1 MTRSSY
7 DRASFK
13 QPDLPELFMSLVQ
26 QEATSPLLYAILQL
40 VLQQDQQLE
49 RAMAQVFGAARPAVS
64 LQSQVVWHCG
74 AFLRKLNAY
83 QQLAGSDATL
93 ADTVALYYALQSG
106 SDELQQRWQ
115 QLPAALQD
123 GCPEWLDQLGQTELG
138 SAWSIERAALAQAAP
153 RFIRVNPLKTNR
165 DALQRALA
173 LAGIQSKAVEDVDS
187 ALQITSDGALFQT
200 EAFKLGWFEQQDAGS
215 QLIAAA
221 LPVKPGSRVIDA
233 CAGAGGKT
241 LALAARMQAKGRL
254 LAMDVEQWKLDNLQQ
269 RANRAGAANIETR
282 LISSSKTIKRLAGKA
297 DFLLLDV
304 PCSGSGV
311 LRRNP
316 DAKWRA
322 PMRLT
327 ELRVLQQDILQR
339 YSKMLCVGGELVYAT
354 CSIFPSENRAQIDA
368 FLASRPDF
376 QLLSEQ
382 HISPATSGFDGFY
395 AAHLRRIS
403 ELS

>member
-1 MTRSSY
+1 M
-7 DRASFK
+7 SF
-13 QPDLPELFMSLVQ
+13 VHH
-26 QEATSPLLYAILQL
+26 EATSPLLYAILQL

-49 RAMAQVFGAARPAVS
+49 RAMAQVFAAARPAVG

-83 QQLAGSDATL
+83 QQLAGAEASL
-93 ADTVALYYALQSG
+93 ADTVALYFAVQQDAG
-106 SDELQQRWQ
+106 DITQRWQ
-115 QLPAALQD
+115 QLPPAMQD
-123 GCPEWLDQLGQTELG
+123 GCPDWLDQLGQAELG
-138 SAWSIERAALAQAAP
+138 SGWPAERAALAQAAP
-153 RFIRVNPLKTNR
+153 RFVRVNSLKTNR

-173 LAGIQSKAVEDVDS
+173 QAGIQSKTVDGVDS
-187 ALQITSDGALFQT
+187 ALEITSDGALFQT
-200 EAFKLGWFEQQDAGS
+200 EPFKLGWFEQQDAGS

-221 LPVKPGSRVIDA
+221 LPVMPGSRVIDA

-316 DAKWRA
+316 DAKWRS
-322 PMRLT
+322 PMRLA

-354 CSIFPSENRAQIDA
+354 CSIFPSENRGQIDA

-382 HISPATSGFDGFY
+382 HISPAATGFDGFY